1 MKKLI
6 KQNYDGRIKDG
17 SITVDTD
24 IYDLLN
30 EMDENIV
37 TMCKELEEN
46 GINEKMDGNLADV
59 ILTMLNFAYH
69 NGIDIE
75 QVMKDKI
82 KKNFKR

>member
-6 KQNYDGRIKDG
+6 KQNYDSIVQRGL
-17 SITVDTD
+17 ITVDTTTIEFLD
-24 IYDLLN
+24 K
-30 EMDENIV
+30 MDEEVMEFCEAIIDNN
-37 TMCKELEEN
+37 EEA
-46 GINEKMDGNLADV
+46 IEEECADV

-69 NGIDIE
+69 KGIDIE

>member
-1 MKKLI
+1 MQKLTQ
-6 KQNYDGRIKDG
+6 QNYDGRIKDG

-37 TMCKELEEN
+37 KMCEELEEN

-82 KKNFKR
+82 KNSIK